1 MAVICYALAF
11 GEVCAM
17 LLFDSSGFLVKG
29 FKYGWSITEQCGVNI
44 TFSNSIM
51 GDCFIIYFA
60 PCPTYMLTALNN
72 NHEFLP
78 RESFISHVLLLAL
91 KPI

>member
-44 TFSNSIM
+44 RFQTRSWVIVSLSI
-51 GDCFIIYFA
+51 
-60 PCPTYMLTALNN
+60 L
-72 NHEFLP
+72 
-78 RESFISHVLLLAL
+78 RHVLL
-91 KPI
+91 IC